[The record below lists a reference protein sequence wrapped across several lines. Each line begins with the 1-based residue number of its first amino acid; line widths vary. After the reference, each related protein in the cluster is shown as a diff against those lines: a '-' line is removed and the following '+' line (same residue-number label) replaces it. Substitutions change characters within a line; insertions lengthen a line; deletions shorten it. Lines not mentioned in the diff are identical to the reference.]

1 METAHDVLVA
11 LARRYAFGEV
21 AALVPDDEVR
31 QLCTFGQRLLDLDA
45 EDFGEDGGVPSSL
58 TRRALAC
65 RMPQSPR
72 EHAGGALES
81 LVPAYALLLEVVS
94 VRWRRR
100 EMAAVVATVHI
111 MSEYLPLL
119 AWESVLGHAG
129 DPLRMDAAVGGP
141 GSRFGDQTRDAVCP
155 HNSAERSAGAGL
167 RRAGRSDGS
176 WRGYLDR
183 QHSNVAHALAVCAA
197 ECRHPCSVMTR
208 LAPADAELLE
218 RRSTLA
224 LAFTDSPIVRLR
236 HSAPVGHG
244 FGVPSPGEVA
254 EAWTRTRQRLGQPAR
269 PEDGFVLPGLA
280 SFVSSLAP
288 RPFGPDTLLHDTAS
302 AVASALTR

>member
-1 METAHDVLVA
+1 VETAHDVLVA

-21 AALVPDDEVR
+21 AALVPDDDVR
-31 QLCTFGQRLLDLDA
+31 RLCTFGQRLLDLDA
-45 EDFGEDGGVPSSL
+45 EDFGDDGGVPPAL
-58 TRRALAC
+58 AQRALAC

-72 EHAGGALES
+72 EHARGALES
-81 LVPAYALLLEVVS
+81 LVPAYALLLEVLD

-119 AWESVLGHAG
+119 AWESILGHAG
-129 DPLRMDAAVGGP
+129 DPLRMGAAVGGP
-141 GSRFGDQTRDAVCP
+141 GSRFGDQSRDGACQ
-155 HNSAERSAGAGL
+155 HSGAERSAGAGL
-167 RRAGRSDGS
+167 RRAPRSDAA

-197 ECRHPCSVMTR
+197 ECRNPCTVITR
-208 LAPADAELLE
+208 LSPADAELLA

-244 FGVPSPGEVA
+244 FGVPSPAEVT
-254 EAWTRTRQRLGQPAR
+254 EAWTRTRNRLGQAAR

-280 SFVSSLAP
+280 SFVSALAP
-288 RPFGPDTLLHDTAS
+288 RPFEPDTLLHDTAS
-302 AVASALTR
+302 ALATALTR